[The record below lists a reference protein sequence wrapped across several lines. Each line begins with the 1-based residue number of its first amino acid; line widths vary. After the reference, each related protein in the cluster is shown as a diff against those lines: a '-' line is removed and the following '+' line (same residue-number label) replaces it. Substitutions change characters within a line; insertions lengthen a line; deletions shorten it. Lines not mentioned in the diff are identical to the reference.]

1 MHHSTLKCTAWRR
14 PYTSLSTY
22 DPSCEARC
30 GIFHLRCR
38 RGSQNLPSVRTP
50 WVSSSLV
57 RDVQTTYTFYTME
70 REKKKNLVASEWRI
84 VENGFSSTH
93 LKFTDRIRDENHASR
108 CVYVQRDPMKSL
120 NTGCHLSVHSTQAE
134 NSQVTMEASRLWKR
148 RPMRESSLL
157 GRLLR
162 NSSF

>member
-1 MHHSTLKCTAWRR
+1 MGVIISGKGCSDHVYILH
-14 PYTSLSTY
+14 
-22 DPSCEARC
+22 D
-30 GIFHLRCR
+30 G
-38 RGSQNLPSVRTP
+38 
-50 WVSSSLV
+50 
-57 RDVQTTYTFYTME
+57 E
-70 REKKKNLVASEWRI
+70 RKKKNLVASEWRI
-84 VENGFSSTH
+84 VENSFSSVH

-108 CVYVQRDPMKSL
+108 CVRVQRDPMKSL
-120 NTGCHLSVHSTQAE
+120 NKGCNLSVHSTQVE